1 MIYPEQTGLFRR
13 WHNTG
18 VDVIMT
24 IRLINVY
31 FCKLRN
37 SPIPEKMENY
47 FSPISAKPGTKRK
60 RGRDEMQDEFVPSSE
75 IGDDEAL
82 CILGE
87 EETLEAEA
95 YRIDDEIWVLGFE
108 GEDDGVDSDAFDSDL
123 ADDTDLEEVEGV
135 VGEEPED
142 SEEYDE

>member
-1 MIYPEQTGLFRR
+1 
-13 WHNTG
+13 
-18 VDVIMT
+18 
-24 IRLINVY
+24 
-31 FCKLRN
+31 
-37 SPIPEKMENY
+37 
-47 FSPISAKPGTKRK
+47 
-60 RGRDEMQDEFVPSSE
+60 MQDEFVPSSE

-87 EETLEAEA
+87 EDTLEAEA

-142 SEEYDE
+142 SEEFDE